1 MGMKQAVLGLVIEQ
15 PDYGYRLAQRLED
28 RCPSGGWQK
37 TGVYGALDQL
47 TKESLVRSLG
57 EKGPSDSGRAPT
69 RRIYEATP
77 EGVDDHERWIFEPSP
92 LSPLRQELD
101 LKMLVAGSEYL
112 PRLIEQTRAQER
124 QCLEEIKALT
134 HAAPAPC
141 HGRPRTWPQARIVL
155 QRDAEIKTLRL
166 RIECLQDARS
176 AMKLI
181 LDESASNWRRERSA

>member
-15 PDYGYRLAQRLED
+15 PDYGYKLAQRLED

-47 TKESLVRSLG
+47 IKESLVRSLG

-77 EGVDDHERWIFEPSP
+77 EGVGDHERWIFGPSP

-101 LKMLVAGSEYL
+101 LKMLVASPEYL
-112 PRLIEQTRAQER
+112 PRLIDQTWAQEQ
-124 QCLEEIKALT
+124 QCMQELKGLT
-134 HAAPAPC
+134 IAAATPRA
-141 HGRPRTWPQARIVL
+141 GRRRTWPEVRIVL
-155 QRDAEIKTLRL
+155 QRNAETKSLQL
-166 RIECLQDARS
+166 RIECLQEARK
-176 AMKLI
+176 AMNLI
-181 LDESASNWRRERSA
+181 LDESNQRRDRSV